1 MTLSGED
8 FGYGSRRLTLN
19 RSGLTKAEWYDGGW
33 ETIPSS
39 VSGKVL
45 CDSAVGYIAEI
56 AIPRAELDIRD
67 GRLLFNAVF
76 CKASGMQSGISGSQ
90 TTEDWVYIKGLK

>member
-1 MTLSGED
+1 
-8 FGYGSRRLTLN
+8 
-19 RSGLTKAEWYDGGW
+19 
-33 ETIPSS
+33 